1 MATSTNAIMEPCF
14 SERLQQSPATKSCS
28 QQPTISSS
36 PRSPAKCWLLGVL
49 LLLTIAASWP
59 TGTFAAPRRA
69 RGLSLILPHR
79 HHHHQQARST
89 PSEPPRHEP
98 NLITNK
104 TEGRPFCK
112 DMSYSAEKRLEQLE
126 SARQVASN
134 TKKAVICLTNE
145 YLSQYELNKTI
156 AQRMHSLHF
165 HDLSLEHPLQSE
177 VKKVAFDKQTE
188 EFSYAGTV
196 GDVTNELPAI
206 IETLLVLQNLF
217 DQIEFKHQVW
227 HCYFYHFMDF
237 FRHNIQ
243 EALNVTNTEQT
254 CNPKDVH
261 YNKGHLDL
269 PFVSAVETIKV
280 LTIVEYKY
288 EQLLNQS

>member
-1 MATSTNAIMEPCF
+1 MATSTIAIMEPCF

-59 TGTFAAPRRA
+59 TETFAAPQRA
-69 RGLSLILPHR
+69 RGLSLGCTTSGPLSHK
-79 HHHHQQARST
+79 
-89 PSEPPRHEP
+89 P

-104 TEGRPFCK
+104 TEGMPFCK
-112 DMSYSAEKRLEQLE
+112 DINYSAEKRLEQLE
-126 SARQVASN
+126 SARQLASN

-145 YLSQYELNKTI
+145 YLSQYELNMTL
-156 AQRMHSLHF
+156 AQKMESLNV
-165 HDLSLEHPLQSE
+165 LKLRLEHPLQSE
-177 VKKVAFDKQTE
+177 VKKVAFNKQTE
-188 EFSYAGTV
+188 KFSYTGTV

-227 HCYFYHFMDF
+227 HCYFYRFMDF
-237 FRHNIQ
+237 SRDNIHK
-243 EALNVTNTEQT
+243 ALNVTNTKKA
-254 CNPKDVH
+254 CNPRDAN
-261 YNKGHLDL
+261 YNKNLLHL
-269 PFVSAVETIKV
+269 PFASAVETIKV
-280 LTIVEYKY
+280 LTVMEYKY